1 MRVPFIAHEFS
12 FSFVRWQLCKFFFQM
27 LHCVTLMAALGWPLT
42 WVFIL
47 NYITASERWAYLSVT
62 WCTWSSMSSTV
73 CTVYISIWLC
83 EISKYWRCCPWEGSR
98 QKKKHV
104 ATCGWLGTAQVNSL
118 GCVPGRGILLFIY
131 GHKWGH
137 VFGWSSESLT
147 FMMVLDRRVSGSTLG
162 FQSHLV
168 TLCKPFR
175 RHFQLMHC
183 E

>member
-12 FSFVRWQLCKFFFQM
+12 FSFVRWQLCNFFFQM

-98 QKKKHV
+98 QKKNMWQPV
-104 ATCGWLGTAQVNSL
+104 AGWARHRLIVWGVFPAGGFCFSYMVTNEDMFLG
-118 GCVPGRGILLFIY
+118 
-131 GHKWGH
+131 
-137 VFGWSSESLT
+137 
-147 FMMVLDRRVSGSTLG
+147 DRRRASLSWWCLTEESQAALWD
-162 FQSHLV
+162 FNHI
-168 TLCKPFR
+168 
-175 RHFQLMHC
+175 
-183 E
+183 